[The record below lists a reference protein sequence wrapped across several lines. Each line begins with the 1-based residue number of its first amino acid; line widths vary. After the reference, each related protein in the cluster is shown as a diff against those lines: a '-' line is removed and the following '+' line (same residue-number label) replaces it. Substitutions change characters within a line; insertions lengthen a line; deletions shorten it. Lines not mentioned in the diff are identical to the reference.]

1 MKKYRK
7 KTITLEALVAVSKSE
22 TEMDYVQVLPDNPR
36 VGLVEP
42 FHGMGYGQMLSNGTF
57 DFIRRKRVRKAP
69 ELKLKHS
76 SVSFGND
83 GYDRYI
89 FTLPSEQRGLFAKL
103 LRKEAAAAGKFVDHD
118 AWGKPLYIDEEE
130 ML

>member
-1 MKKYRK
+1 MKKNSK
-7 KTITLEALVAVSKSE
+7 KTITMEALVAVSK
-22 TEMDYVQVLPDNPR
+22 TESGMDYVQVLPDNPS
-36 VGLVEP
+36 VGMVEP

-57 DFIRRKRVRKAP
+57 DFIRKKRVHKEP
-69 ELKLKHS
+69 ELRLKHS

-89 FTLPSEQRGLFAKL
+89 FTLPSDMRGMFAKL
-103 LRKEAAAAGKFVDHD
+103 LRQEARKAGAFVDHD
-118 AWGKPLYIDEEE
+118 AWGKPYYTDEEE